1 MRTKV
6 FPFAL
11 AGLVL
16 AVDQLLKHLVVSAL
30 GPGESFPL
38 LPGILYLSRV
48 HNTGSAFGLLRG
60 RNPPLA
66 ALAGAISLAIVWALQ
81 RHIFR
86 GRWERIGGGLVL
98 GGALGNLLDRL
109 IRGYVVDYVDF
120 RLFPAFNLADAS
132 VVVGA
137 LLLAAGVLW
146 RRE

>member
-1 MRTKV
+1 MRTKLL
-6 FPFAL
+6 PFAL

-30 GPGESFPL
+30 APGESFAL
-38 LPGILYLSRV
+38 LPGVLYLSRV
-48 HNTGSAFGLLRG
+48 HNTGSAFGILRG
-60 RNPPLA
+60 RNPLLA
-66 ALAGAISLAIVWALQ
+66 VLVAAVSLGVVWALQ
-81 RHIFR
+81 RGVLR
-86 GRWERIGGGLVL
+86 GRWERVGGGLVL

-137 LLLAAGVLW
+137 LLLAVGMLW
-146 RRE
+146 RRG